1 MLSRLR
7 LIGLAVLFSFSL
19 PLAPA
24 AAASLPDAD
33 ADGICDA
40 HEESL
45 GTDPRHSETL
55 RVILDIGPQA
65 AAARQ
70 RKGYD
75 ATKDFTKVE
84 FGHVGGDR
92 YLWRVT
98 FAAPPRLED
107 TVLHLYVNAD
117 ADVESGRKGPTGAA
131 NTGTDYMLSVV
142 GDRGTSSAYSADG
155 RQRPGPAVR
164 HVVAGN
170 AVLMSADV
178 NLSRDAQGVRYG
190 LYVLCHT
197 TTAAKQSPSMSK
209 SSRKETVTGIPV
221 SDRPKIVRPADHQ
234 ENFRVQATFGDDL
247 LNAVAIDKNTLVVP
261 HDKLHL
267 QGFEVDLFT
276 SNRWPHV
283 KLTKRD
289 GRVWTEAP
297 RAGRFHAGFMMYD
310 DSNDERLGFFIDGK
324 FLGAAVAT
332 QDNNRT
338 WLYWLAEPYAFRGG
352 ERVELRALG
361 GQGRFGIANILFLPK
376 TPEIR
381 TVRCAVENLTSATHV
396 GRPGRVTVS
405 WTTTWPCPTR
415 FEYGR
420 DAKYGKT
427 LSSDGNCLV
436 HRVVLEGL
444 DPKVEYHGRAVGT
457 ARDGSPFVSAD
468 FVFRASPPPAPKT
481 PDKVKAVPLLV
492 RNPHP
497 FAVKQWPISTGIP
510 FPQGA
515 LGSDFQTRLV
525 AVDKQLLAASQRSDL
540 DVPHR
545 WEVPAQVQLTARWPD
560 GSVKWLLVT
569 FLADAPPAGQ
579 AEYRLEVG
587 REVRPNMPAA
597 GLSVSEGRDGVRIGA
612 GPLSLRVD
620 SRGRLV
626 DLQRGSQPVIDAK
639 TACTTTAEDERGT
652 QYTLGKGRLYVEEC
666 GPIRAVVKTV
676 APLVDA
682 KGVKLLSIEQRI
694 EAYRGSPLVQVRHT
708 LVVDGADK
716 FTSLRRLSYCVP
728 GSAAAGPWQ
737 ASLADGKSLALDAS
751 QPSLTQ
757 RFDGELVVGAANG
770 QTQQKGRLVGGLVS
784 AGDQGCAVAV
794 RDFWQNYPKGFR
806 LAQEGIEVD
815 LCPRF
820 EAGIYD
826 KFPFER
832 EGHHLYYYLLDGK
845 YRLKQGVSKTHEM
858 LLCFAPPA
866 EREHYCALFQQPLL
880 ATAPAEWYCRSRAF
894 YDVAPRNLS
903 RFKLYEEAID
913 KNLKGYVAAC
923 ERQHDYGM
931 LNYGDWYGERGTNWG
946 NEEYDTQHA
955 FFLEYVRSGNPQAFF
970 LGAATELHNRDI
982 DTVQASPNP
991 DQLGAVYVHQMC
1003 HVGDYYD
1010 KSVPGA
1016 LGFAH
1021 GGFSVSHAWTE
1032 GHFDHYFLS
1041 GDRRSYETGCR
1052 VADYF
1057 VRRELGRPYDFLSCR
1072 VPGWHLIM
1080 LASAY
1085 HATGDPYYLNAAR
1098 VVVDRVLEAQDK
1110 QPRPLPEYQAAGRRP
1125 FQVGGWSRMMV
1136 PGHCLCEP
1144 RHRGNAGFMVAVLLS
1159 GLKYYHDV
1167 IGDPRVKE
1175 CIIRGAQYLVE
1186 ECYSDETHGFRY
1198 TSCPHMK
1205 YGRGASPL
1213 MVEGIARAYLW
1224 TKDERFRRV
1233 LTEALPLDARG
1244 NAYGKGFSMYYRMGP
1259 RVLADLEAAGLR
1271 LDEPPAK

>member
-1 MLSRLR
+1 MKSNLR
-7 LIGLAVLFSFSL
+7 VTVLVALFSIALSPASFA
-19 PLAPA
+19 APA
-24 AAASLPDAD
+24 AALPDAD
-33 ADGICDA
+33 GDGICDA

-45 GTDPRHSETL
+45 GTDPRHPETL
-55 RVILDIGPQA
+55 RTIVNVAPLA
-65 AAARQ
+65 EAARQ

-84 FGHVGGDR
+84 FCHVGGDR

-107 TVLHLYVNAD
+107 TVLHLYVDAD
-117 ADVESGRKGPTGAA
+117 ADAATGRKGPPGAA
-131 NTGTDYMLSVV
+131 TTGTDYMLSVV
-142 GDRGTSSAYSADG
+142 GDRGTSSAFSADG
-155 RQRPGPAVR
+155 RQQPGPAVR
-164 HVVAGN
+164 YVVAGN
-170 AVLMSADV
+170 SVLMSADV
-178 NLSRDAQGVRYG
+178 KLARDAQGARYG

-209 SSRKETVTGIPV
+209 SSRKVTVAGIPL
-221 SDRPKIVRPADHQ
+221 SDRPKIVRPGDHL

-247 LNAVAIDKNTLVVP
+247 LNAVAVDKNTLVVP

-297 RAGRFHAGFMMYD
+297 RAGRFHVGFMMYD

-324 FLGAAVAT
+324 FMGAAVAR

-338 WLYWLAEPYAFRGG
+338 WLYWLAEPYAFRGR
-352 ERVELRALG
+352 ERVELRPLG
-361 GQGRFGIANILFLPK
+361 GQGRFGIVNMLFLPEA
-376 TPEIR
+376 PEIR
-381 TVRCAVENLTSATHV
+381 TVRYAVENLVSATHV

-427 LSSDGNCLV
+427 STAEGNCLV
-436 HRVVLEGL
+436 HRVVLDGL

-457 ARDGSPFVSAD
+457 ARDGSPFASPD
-468 FVFRASPPPAPKT
+468 FAFRASPPSAPTTPEGVKT
-481 PDKVKAVPLLV
+481 VPLAV

-497 FAVKQWPISTGIP
+497 FAVRQWPISTGVP

-515 LGSDFQTRLV
+515 LGSADCVRLLRG
-525 AVDKQLLAASQRSDL
+525 DS
-540 DVPHR
+540 
-545 WEVPAQVQLTARWPD
+545 EEPAQVQLTARWPD
-560 GSVKWLLVT
+560 GSVKWLLIT

-579 AEYRLEVG
+579 AEYRLDFG
-587 REVRPNMPAA
+587 RDVRPAKAAA
-597 GLSVSEGRDGVRIGA
+597 GLKVSEDRTGA
-612 GPLSLRVD
+612 WIDTGALHL
-620 SRGRLV
+620 LV
-626 DLQRGSQPVIDAK
+626 DVRGDMIRLRRASQPDIDAQ
-639 TACTTTAEDERGT
+639 TICTTTAEDARGT
-652 QYTLGKGRLYVEEC
+652 KYHLLTGEFRVEES
-666 GPIRAVVKTV
+666 GPIRAVLKAV

-682 KGVKLLSIEQRI
+682 KGKLLSIEQRI
-694 EAYRGSPLVQVRHT
+694 EVYRGSPLVQFRHT
-708 LVVDGADK
+708 LVADGADK
-716 FTSLRRLSYCVP
+716 FTEIRRLTYNV
-728 GSAAAGPWQ
+728 SACGAARPWQ
-737 ASLADGKSLALDAS
+737 ASLADGKSLALDGSLAS
-751 QPSLTQ
+751 LVQ
-757 RFDGELVVGAANG
+757 RFDCELVVGAANG

-894 YDVAPRNLS
+894 YDVAPRNVS

-913 KNLKGYVAAC
+913 KNLKGYAAAC
-923 ERQHDYGM
+923 ERQHDFGLM
-931 LNYGDWYGERGTNWG
+931 NYGDWYGERGTNWG

-991 DQLGAVYVHQMC
+991 DQLGAVYIHQMC

-1032 GHFDHYFLS
+1032 GHFDHYFLT

-1057 VRRELGRPYDFLSCR
+1057 VRHELGRPYDFLSCR

-1098 VVVDRVLEAQDK
+1098 VVVDRVLETQDK

-1167 IGDPRVKE
+1167 VGDPRVKE
-1175 CIIRGAQYLVE
+1175 CIIRGAHYLVE
-1186 ECYSDETHGFRY
+1186 ECYSDETRGFRY
-1198 TSCPHMK
+1198 TSCPNTK

-1244 NAYGKGFSMYYRMGP
+1244 SAYGKGFSMYYRMGP